1 MNFDEKVKYCK
12 QLTQEIADLE
22 VRRKTLLQEI
32 LQEMPKDKNAVVSGT
47 YKVMRYRRF
56 VIKTT
61 IEEARAYD
69 AVSLEEVV
77 NKDRLKKLHIMGHL
91 IPNVSQYEYIAI
103 SLPKEIKTDSPLE
116 ERN

>member
-1 MNFDEKVKYCK
+1 
-12 QLTQEIADLE
+12 
-22 VRRKTLLQEI
+22 
-32 LQEMPKDKNAVVSGT
+32 
-47 YKVMRYRRF
+47 MRWPAPENSC
-56 VIKTT
+56 TT
-61 IEEARAYD
+61 HSSESSRAYD